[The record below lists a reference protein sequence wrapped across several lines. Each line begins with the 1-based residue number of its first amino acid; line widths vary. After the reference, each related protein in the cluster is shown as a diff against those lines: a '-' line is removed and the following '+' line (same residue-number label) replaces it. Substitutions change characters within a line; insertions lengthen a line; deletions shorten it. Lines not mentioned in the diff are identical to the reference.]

1 MMICLFFSGWAFF
14 VFATP
19 SACIYEEDVV
29 ASTYY
34 GRQPG
39 FDKPAEG
46 QWVEVHIDHELNLV
60 EYNYG
65 KVVTIQADGEKKSF
79 VSDAFT
85 VKDLLNE
92 QEIKLMEH
100 DEINL
105 PVDEPLSDQDQV
117 IIKRV
122 KYRDTTKVVQIPYK
136 ILHQQNDWIYNGLKV
151 VWRPGE
157 TGKKRQYFRERFE
170 DGKSVSTTLMREE
183 LIASP
188 VDEIIAHGT
197 LVFDGPYVKKLPMLA
212 SSYNPTVEQCGPNP
226 FVTFSGLRVRYGIVA
241 TDPEVIP
248 LGTWLYVSGYG
259 YALAADIGGLIKGNR
274 IDCFF
279 WTSHV
284 GSGWRGGHIYVYIL
298 EGKPEGGLGF

>member
-1 MMICLFFSGWAFF
+1 MFFLGGVFF
-14 VFATP
+14 AYASP
-19 SACIYEEDVV
+19 SVSIYNDDVV
-29 ASTYY
+29 VSTHYAN
-34 GRQPG
+34 QVT
-39 FDKPAEG
+39 FEKPSQEG
-46 QWVEVHIDHELNLV
+46 QWIETHIDHDLNIIK
-60 EYNYG
+60 YSIG

-79 VSDAFT
+79 TTNALA

-92 QEIKLMEH
+92 QKIKLKEH

-105 PVDEPLSDQDQV
+105 PLDELLNDHDKV

-136 ILHQQNDWIYNGLKV
+136 IQHEENDWIYNGLKV

-157 TGKKRQYFRERFE
+157 TGKKRQHWQERFE
-170 DGKSVSTTLMREE
+170 DGKSISKTLIKEE
-183 LIASP
+183 ILVPP

-197 LVFDGPYVKKLPMLA
+197 LIFEGPYVKRLPMLA

-241 TDPEVIP
+241 TDPEFIP

-284 GSGWRGGHIYVYIL
+284 GSGWRGGHIYVYVL
-298 EGKPEGGLGF
+298 EGKPEGGKGF